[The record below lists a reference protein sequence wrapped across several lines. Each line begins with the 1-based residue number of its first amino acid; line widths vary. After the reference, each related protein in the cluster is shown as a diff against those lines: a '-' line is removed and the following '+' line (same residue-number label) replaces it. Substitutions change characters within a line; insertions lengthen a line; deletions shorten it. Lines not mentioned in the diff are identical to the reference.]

1 MECLAVKIYRHLLNT
16 SLLLAVP
23 VVVLDLLLV
32 VVEQAVCLA
41 ELHQLHLE
49 LM

>member
-1 MECLAVKIYRHLLNT
+1 MECLAVKTYRHLLNT
-16 SLLLAVP
+16 SLSPVAAVE
-23 VVVLDLLLV
+23 VLDLLLV
-32 VVEQAVCLA
+32 AVARAVCLA